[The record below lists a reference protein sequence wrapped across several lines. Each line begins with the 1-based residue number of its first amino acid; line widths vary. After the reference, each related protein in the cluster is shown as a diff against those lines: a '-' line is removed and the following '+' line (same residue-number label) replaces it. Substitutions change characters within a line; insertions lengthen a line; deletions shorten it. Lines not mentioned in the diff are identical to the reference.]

1 MNTLETI
8 DLAKLNLLDR
18 LDVPTYLK
26 IKSSLGN
33 PKNYS
38 QKDLKRACQIN

>member
-1 MNTLETI
+1 MLGYIYMNTLETI

-33 PKNYS
+33 PKTI
-38 QKDLKRACQIN
+38 LKKI